1 MKEGCP
7 TSGLILTLPNDGLGA
22 DILGTISGFED
33 FSYRGSMVE
42 KLQLAEPSLEA
53 ISPLTAQD
61 LAGSFHLGFHRFEV
75 PFGRV
80 DELADIAMLRIS
92 EMDFAKGAPIAIEE
106 DLDLPLDA
114 PIGPNFA
121 FGGQH
126 ETYLTGFGVAT
137 LHNRNDIGQG
147 KTVTIIDTGYR
158 GTLPHGAWD
167 VTTTPV
173 SRGSPP
179 DVNGHGTAMLTLA
192 HSVAPGAK
200 FNMIRAA
207 NDESVTIWSLIAALF
222 VAATDAQSDVISMSL
237 GFDHIRKCCYCGGTG
252 AQRSFALECAVAL
265 VAATRNASGQLPLLV
280 ASTGNGRR
288 DDGIK
293 RPALFSDV
301 VAIGSVDSNGDHSAF
316 SNYDRTGPA
325 HHQFCAFGGQEDT
338 QHTVI
343 EHCGAGD
350 TGQCFGTS
358 PATAYA
364 SGLFALLWALH
375 DNVDRDALIAN
386 VRLNHVVPAGP
397 ASTHG
402 YGLLCADP
410 TASPLPRGSVG
421 SGTRRIPLPR
431 RP

>member
-22 DILGTISGFED
+22 DILGIVSNFED
-33 FSYRGSMVE
+33 FTYRESLID
-42 KLQLAEPSLEA
+42 KLLSTEPSSEG
-53 ISPLTAQD
+53 IGRPTAQG
-61 LAGSFHLGFHRFEV
+61 LAKSYHLEFHRLEV

-80 DELADIAMLRIS
+80 DELAGLAMQRIS

-106 DLDLPLDA
+106 DLDIPLDA
-114 PIGPNFA
+114 PIGLNFA
-121 FGGQH
+121 PGGQH
-126 ETYLTGFGVAT
+126 QTFLNGFGVTA
-137 LHNRNDIGQG
+137 LNNRMGLGRG
-147 KTVTIIDTGYR
+147 KTVTIIDTGYS

-173 SRGSPP
+173 SRGSPI

-192 HSVAPGAK
+192 HSVAPAAT

-237 GFDHIRKCCYCGGTG
+237 GFEHIRKCRFCGGTG

-293 RPALFSDV
+293 RPARFSDV

-316 SNYDRTGPA
+316 SNYDRTGPS
-325 HHQFCAFGGQEDT
+325 HHQFCAFGGQEDAQQT
-338 QHTVI
+338 AI

-364 SGLFALLWALH
+364 SGLFALLWALNG
-375 DNVDRDALIAN
+375 NVDRDAFLAD
-386 VRLNHVVPAGP
+386 VRLNHVVPTGP

-410 TASPLPRGSVG
+410 TVSPLPRGSVG

-431 RP
+431 RT